1 MFLGSICIDQSA
13 DVSVGVV
20 LKVQLVAT
28 IYQRSGNYILDS
40 LTPDGYAAIA
50 HQLEIVNL
58 SVRQTLYEDAS
69 PATDLYFP
77 IDCVISVVTTM
88 NDGSAI
94 ETATVGYEGMCGAQ
108 VALGT
113 REMFGRWF
121 CQIPGRALKISV
133 AHFLRAYEQD
143 AHLRES
149 VGCYLQAVI
158 DVLSQSVACNRLHL
172 VSERCARWLLMSS
185 DRVRSPDFPL
195 THEALATML
204 GVRRAGVSVA
214 AAGLQ
219 AAGYLSYRR
228 GRFHMIDTAG
238 LESAACECYAVTR
251 AIYDRAIGSD
261 TDAAVSA

>member
-1 MFLGSICIDQSA
+1 M
-13 DVSVGVV
+13 
-20 LKVQLVAT
+20 
-28 IYQRSGNYILDS
+28 
-40 LTPDGYAAIA
+40 TPHGYDAISD
-50 HQLEIVNL
+50 QLETVDL
-58 SVRQTLYEDAS
+58 SVRQTLYEDGA
-69 PATDLYFP
+69 PATDVYFP
-77 IDCVISVVTTM
+77 IDCVISVVTAM

-94 ETATVGYEGMCGAQ
+94 ETATVGFEGMCGAQ

-113 REMFGRWF
+113 RTTFGRWF
-121 CQIPGRALKISV
+121 CQIPGRAIKMSV
-133 AHFLRAYEQD
+133 SDFLSAYESD
-143 AHLRES
+143 ERLRHA

-228 GRFHMIDTAG
+228 GRFHMIDTVG
-238 LESAACECYAVTR
+238 LESAACECYRVTR
-251 AIYDRAIGSD
+251 AIFDRPLTAL
-261 TDAAVSA
+261 V

>member
-1 MFLGSICIDQSA
+1 LKQLITGIA
-13 DVSVGVV
+13 AGVV
-20 LKVQLVAT
+20 VKEFQVLSISK
-28 IYQRSGNYILDS
+28 RSGNSLLDS
-40 LTPDGYAAIA
+40 LTNEEFAAISD
-50 HQLEIVNL
+50 QLETVHL
-58 SVRQTLYEDAS
+58 AVRQTLYEDGA
-69 PATDLYFP
+69 PANDVYFP

-113 REMFGRWF
+113 QEMFGRWF
-121 CQIPGRALKISV
+121 CQIPGRAYKMSV
-133 AHFLRAYEQD
+133 ADFLQAYERNERWRL
-143 AHLRES
+143 A

-172 VSERCARWLLMSS
+172 VSERCARWLLMSA
-185 DRVRSPDFPL
+185 DRVHSPDFPL

-214 AAGLQ
+214 AAALQ

-228 GRFHMIDTAG
+228 GRFHMIDVAG

-251 AIYDRAIGSD
+251 AIYDRRLP
-261 TDAAVSA
+261 TPV

>member
-1 MFLGSICIDQSA
+1 MTNEDFA
-13 DVSVGVV
+13 AVS
-20 LKVQLVAT
+20 
-28 IYQRSGNYILDS
+28 D
-40 LTPDGYAAIA
+40 
-50 HQLEIVNL
+50 QLETVNL
-58 SVRQTLYEDAS
+58 SVRQTLYEDGS
-69 PATDLYFP
+69 PANDVYFP

-113 REMFGRWF
+113 RDMFGRWF
-121 CQIPGRALKISV
+121 CQIPGRAYKMSV
-133 AHFLRAYEQD
+133 ADFLRGYERD
-143 AHLRES
+143 ERWRLA
-149 VGCYLQAVI
+149 VGRYLQAVI

-172 VSERCARWLLMSS
+172 VSERCARWLLMSA
-185 DRVRSPDFPL
+185 DRVHSSDFPL

-214 AAGLQ
+214 AAALQ

-228 GRFHMIDTAG
+228 GRFHMIDKAG

-251 AIYDRAIGSD
+251 AIYDRRLPAQI
-261 TDAAVSA
+261 

>member
-1 MFLGSICIDQSA
+1 VKDHQGGTFIS
-13 DVSVGVV
+13 
-20 LKVQLVAT
+20 K
-28 IYQRSGNYILDS
+28 RSGNSLLDA
-40 LTPDGYAAIA
+40 LTSEEFAAISD
-50 HQLEIVNL
+50 QLETVHL
-58 SVRQTLYEDAS
+58 TVRQTLYEDGS
-69 PATDLYFP
+69 PVHDVYFP

-113 REMFGRWF
+113 EEMFGRWF
-121 CQIPGRALKISV
+121 CQIPGRAYKMNV
-133 AHFLRAYEQD
+133 NDFLDGYRNNEGWRLA
-143 AHLRES
+143 
-149 VGCYLQAVI
+149 VGRYLQAVI

-172 VSERCARWLLMSS
+172 VSERCARWLLMSA
-185 DRVRSPDFPL
+185 DRVQSSDFPL

-214 AAGLQ
+214 AAALQ

-228 GRFHMIDTAG
+228 GRFHMIDPVG

-251 AIYDRAIGSD
+251 AIYDRRLPA
-261 TDAAVSA
+261 TV